1 MRIALFRPLGLA
13 SLLCAIPALRALDAA
28 YPQAQISLV
37 GLPHLREVAARL
49 HRYLDGFVAFPGF
62 PGIPGAECDLDA
74 IPGFFEHMKAARFD
88 LAIQMHGAG
97 EIANPLMVL
106 MGAERNAGFY
116 RPGRYCPDAQRYL
129 EWREDED
136 DVPRWVRLAEHLG
149 ARTKG
154 TFLEFPLEPEDWAQW
169 RALHLDNYVCLDRA
183 AQPQRFTEVGDAL
196 AAEGW
201 NVVPISLAERNR
213 LGGTAAVIAKARLV
227 VSNDPAT
234 ALLAAAMRTPTARTL
249 SEARELLGRAA

>member
-28 YPQAQISLV
+28 YPHAEITLL
-37 GLPHLREVAARL
+37 GPPHLREVAARL
-49 HRYLDGFVAFPGF
+49 HRYLDHFVAFPGF
-62 PGIPGAECDLDA
+62 PGIPGIESDLDA
-74 IPGFFEHMKAARFD
+74 IPGFFERMKVARFD

-106 MGAERNAGFY
+106 MGAARNAGFY

-129 EWREDED
+129 EWCEDED
-136 DVPRWVRLAEHLG
+136 DVERWVRLAEHLG
-149 ARTKG
+149 ARAKG
-154 TFLEFPLEPEDWAQW
+154 TFLEFPLEPEDWADW
-169 RALHLDNYVCLDRA
+169 RALHLENYVCLDRNSA
-183 AQPQRFTEVGDAL
+183 SPVGDAL
-196 AAEGW
+196 TAEGW
-201 NVVPISLAERNR
+201 NVVPISLAERNHI
-213 LGGTAAVIAKARLV
+213 GGTAAVIAKARLV

-249 SEARELLGRAA
+249 SEARELLARAA